1 MYNRSN
7 KPYMELESNRTTLKT
22 SKPAQRVVKT
32 IFFGGRGGGGRQNW
46 IFRRTPMQNLSN
58 KP

>member
-32 IFFGGRGGGGRQNW
+32 IFFGGRGGGGKAKLDFSKNTHAES
-46 IFRRTPMQNLSN
+46 F
-58 KP
+58 K